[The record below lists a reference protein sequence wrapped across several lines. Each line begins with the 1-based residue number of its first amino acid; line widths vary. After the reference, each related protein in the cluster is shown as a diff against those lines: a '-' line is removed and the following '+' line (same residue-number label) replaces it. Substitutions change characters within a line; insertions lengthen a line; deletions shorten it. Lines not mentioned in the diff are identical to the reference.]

1 MSDSAGLIVGVLL
14 LLGNAFFVG
23 AEFAVISARRSQIEP
38 RAEAGQRSARIT
50 LQAMEQVS
58 LMLAMAQLGITM
70 CSLGLGAVAEPALA
84 HLLEPVFH
92 MLHVPSSL
100 EHPIAFV
107 LAMAVVVYLHVVVG
121 EMIPKNVSLAIPD
134 QAALV
139 LAPALMVCAQV
150 CKPVIVSLNWVANQI
165 LRLFGVDPKD
175 EVNSAYTAEQVQTI
189 VDESHKVGLLDDDPA
204 LLTGALEFSE
214 RTAGDVMVSL
224 SDIVT
229 LPVDGTPQQLQA
241 LVRETGYSRFP
252 VCDAGGSMPGYVH
265 LKDVLYADAQEYVQ
279 QIPEKRIRPFVS
291 VPESAEVEDALAS
304 MQKEGAHL
312 GRVVGVS
319 GDTLGV
325 IFMEDV
331 LEELVGEITDE
342 IDVPSDR

>member
-1 MSDSAGLIVGVLL
+1 MSDSAGLIIGVLL

-38 RAEAGQRSARIT
+38 RAEAGQRAARIT

-92 MLHVPSSL
+92 ALHVPPSL

-107 LAMAVVVYLHVVVG
+107 VAMSVVVYLHVVVG
-121 EMIPKNVSLAIPD
+121 EMIPKNVSLAVPD
-134 QAALV
+134 RAALV
-139 LAPALMVCAQV
+139 LAPALMLCAQV

-189 VDESHKVGLLDDDPA
+189 VDESHKVGLLDDDPT
-204 LLTGALEFSE
+204 LLTGALEFRE
-214 RTAGDVMVSL
+214 RTAGDVMIPL
-224 SDIVT
+224 GDIVT
-229 LPVDGTPQQLQA
+229 LSIEGTPQQLQA

-252 VCDAGGSMPGYVH
+252 VRGANGSMPGYVH

-279 QIPEKRIRPFVS
+279 RIPEKRIRPFVS
-291 VPESAEVEDALAS
+291 VPESAEVEDALTS

-312 GRVVGVS
+312 GRVVGAS

-342 IDVPSDR
+342 IDVPGSR